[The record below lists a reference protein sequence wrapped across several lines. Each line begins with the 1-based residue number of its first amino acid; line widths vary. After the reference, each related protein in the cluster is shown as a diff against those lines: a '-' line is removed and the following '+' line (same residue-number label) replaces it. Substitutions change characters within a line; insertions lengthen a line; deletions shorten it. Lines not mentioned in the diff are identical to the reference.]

1 MLMQVP
7 HSQPPLESYHRIAVL
22 RANGLGD
29 FLFATPA
36 LRALG
41 KAIPDAEITYLCQPW
56 LRPFIEGR
64 YPYIHRVMV
73 VPPAHG
79 IRGSYVDDVTAAR
92 ERHDFF
98 ARCRAERFDLAV
110 QMHGGGVQSNP
121 FLRQLGAK
129 VTVGLTGRGVTPVDI
144 NQTYYFYQ
152 SEVCRY
158 LELVAQIGVP
168 GDGLHMDAPEL
179 PGDVERL
186 LLTWPNLPI
195 NQYLVVN
202 PGASDPRRHWPVER
216 FAAVAE
222 HAYQSQ
228 SLICVVTG
236 SLGERRLAEE
246 LCSLA
251 KTPTVNLAGQLDVG
265 ATVALLRRARLV
277 VANDTGLSNL
287 AYAVDAPSVIVY
299 WCGNLITAGPFT
311 RRIFR
316 PVLSWTLDCPA
327 CGKRACHCQVSFVRD
342 AALDDVLAEVDD
354 LLAGDLAAPTGRQP
368 VTIYGD

>member
-1 MLMQVP
+1 MEAPLT
-7 HSQPPLESYHRIAVL
+7 QPLLESFQRIAVL

-41 KAIPDAEITYLCQPW
+41 KAFPDAEITYLCQPW
-56 LRPFIEGR
+56 LRTYVEGR
-64 YPYIHRVMV
+64 YPYIHRILT
-73 VPPAHG
+73 VPPSPG
-79 IRGSYVDDVTAAR
+79 IRSSYTDDVSAAR
-92 ERHDFF
+92 ERHEFF
-98 ARCRAERFDLAV
+98 ARCRAEGFDLAI

-129 VTVGLTGRGVTPVDI
+129 VTLGLTGRGVTRVDI
-144 NQTYYFYQ
+144 NQTYQFYQ
-152 SEVCRY
+152 SEICRY
-158 LELVAQIGVP
+158 LELVSRIGVP
-168 GDGLHMDAPEL
+168 DDGLHMDAPEL

-186 LLTWPNLPI
+186 LVAWPNLPI

-202 PGASDPRRHWPVER
+202 PGASDARRHWPIDR

-222 HAYQSQ
+222 HVYRTHGLA
-228 SLICVVTG
+228 CAVTG
-236 SLGERRLAEE
+236 SLRERRLAQD
-246 LCSLA
+246 LRSRVR
-251 KTPTVNLAGQLDVG
+251 TPIVDLTGQLDVG

-277 VANDTGLSNL
+277 VTNDTGLSNL
-287 AYAVDAPSVIVY
+287 AYAVDAPAVVIY

-327 CGKRACHCQVSFVRD
+327 CGQRACRCQVSFVQD
-342 AALDDVLAEVDD
+342 AALSDVLCEVDD
-354 LLAGDLAAPTGRQP
+354 LLAPDLATPTGRQP
-368 VTIYGD
+368 VTIHGD